1 MLTESRVREIFRE
14 SAALTAG
21 FPLMRISYAMAGLTP
36 PEIVPMTDEEF
47 EARSERVRTTMAAER
62 DRILSIIQLIALLGL
77 PEARRQAGPIST
89 RAFAEWRMVQDQAWR
104 YTKWDHRML
113 LAATHARESVTP
125 ILPEEVD
132 AVANCL
138 EEILPL
144 NPQVY
149 TGFGFM
155 QKEGDALRADPESR
169 TKPAAERPR
178 DPEARKWLGRRT
190 PSMLAGNRFGT
201 RVAAVAF
208 VEMLYASGASK
219 VLIAGDSIDP
229 DDGTGSAHADVLIVK
244 LPKDPTIRARL
255 FEIVNA
261 ELRREGLDEER
272 DDGQKEARMWWD

>member
-1 MLTESRVREIFRE
+1 M
-14 SAALTAG
+14 
-21 FPLMRISYAMAGLTP
+21 
-36 PEIVPMTDEEF
+36 
-47 EARSERVRTTMAAER
+47 
-62 DRILSIIQLIALLGL
+62 
-77 PEARRQAGPIST
+77 QAGAISA

-104 YTKWDHRML
+104 YSKWDHRML
-113 LAATHARESVTP
+113 LAATHARESATP

-149 TGFGFM
+149 SGFGFV
-155 QKEGDALRADPESR
+155 QKEGKALRADPESR

-178 DPEARKWLGRRT
+178 NPEARKWLGRRT

-201 RVAAVAF
+201 RGEAVRF

-219 VLIAGDSIDP
+219 VLIAGDSIDL
-229 DDGTGSAHADVLIVK
+229 DDGTGSAHADVLIVN
-244 LPKDPTIRARL
+244 LPKDPAIRARL

-261 ELRREGLDEER
+261 ELRREDLDEER
-272 DDGQKEARMWWD
+272 DDNQKEVRMWWD